1 MTDLMYAD
9 VYAQNGAVGLDG
21 PQGIMG
27 VQHYERGLMFVETYQ
42 SGHVSCRVC
51 LADENGPLMNGRCN
65 LSSSLEWLTDIS
77 NGCLAVSTPSR
88 MYG

>member
-1 MTDLMYAD
+1 MTWNGQLGFQTRPSTPINITMTDLMYAD

-42 SGHVSCRVC
+42 SGHVSWRVC
-51 LADENGPLMNGRCN
+51 
-65 LSSSLEWLTDIS
+65 
-77 NGCLAVSTPSR
+77 PSIVER
-88 MYG
+88 VTNDW